1 MEEEVEDGKKFLGPL
16 AEKKYEEDKLD
27 EIIDPNLRKQM
38 KLTSLNTFS
47 TIAYHCLKS
56 NRSERPTMARV
67 VEKLENAFS
76 LQASLKTAE
85 IARVGVWGTKSSGA
99 VVGMVETRFLRQCF
113 SVPWENG
120 KFGGFYGLAGY
131 YIDAI
136 GVYMK
141 ASSEEF
147 EIARTGVWGSKS
159 PGSPQNQWSFQLERN
174 HHLKKITIDH
184 GDLIYSLI
192 FTTEYRGIEQ
202 PSDKAGG
209 WNGGDKVSEVV
220 TFAWDEEIN
229 AISGTVGVSGGYT
242 IISSLSFITNKKTHG
257 PYGRA
262 TGEPFT
268 VPWDKGTFVGFYGR
282 AGYYI
287 DAIGVYLKATI

>member
-1 MEEEVEDGKKFLGPL
+1 MFTSESKGVLYPSIKAGGWNGGDTVSKVMF
-16 AEKKYEEDKLD
+16 EEDE
-27 EIIDPNLRKQM
+27 EIIGING
-38 KLTSLNTFS
+38 T
-47 TIAYHCLKS
+47 
-56 NRSERPTMARV
+56 
-67 VEKLENAFS
+67 
-76 LQASLKTAE
+76 
-85 IARVGVWGTKSSGA
+85 VGVTGGYTIISSLSFITNKMTHGPFGRA
-99 VVGMVETRFLRQCF
+99 TDTLF
-113 SVPWENG
+113 SVPWDKGN
-120 KFGGFYGLAGY
+120 FGGFYGLAGY

-147 EIARTGVWGSKS
+147 EIARTGIWGTKS
-159 PGSPQNQWSFQLERN
+159 LGGPQNQWSFQLERN

-202 PSDKAGG
+202 PSEKAGG
-209 WNGGDKVSEVV
+209 WNGGDQVSEV

-257 PYGRA
+257 PYGRE
-262 TGEPFT
+262 TGTPFR
-268 VPWDKGTFVGFYGR
+268 VPWDKGTFVGFYGL

-287 DAIGVYLKATI
+287 DGIGVYLKATI